1 MVFELERKLRQ
12 QVVKI
17 FLGSDEA
24 WKPLQWCSLIYDIR
38 NTRYHMESVNWL
50 LAISVLEEF
59 PRSSHACDAAQ
70 LFRSF
75 LFLPALPAITM
86 HQTWIST
93 GSCSTRGPCCLSTWS
108 LQTSCSAK
116 DFRPWC
122 QSTTLWK
129 EWVQETTVNTILL
142 ICNKT
147 KLIPSLS
154 SSTTAWGKLLG
165 YKELLH
171 IFSVEMNSGS
181 LQHSAR
187 LLCCFS

>member
-1 MVFELERKLRQ
+1 MLRKWCMNQWSLESHWRD
-12 QVVKI
+12 VC
-17 FLGSDEA
+17 
-24 WKPLQWCSLIYDIR
+24 WYLILEIPATTW
-38 NTRYHMESVNWL
+38 NMWFNCL
-50 LAISVLEEF
+50 LAIPVLEEF
-59 PRSSHACDAAQ
+59 PPSSNACDAAQ

-93 GSCSTRGPCCLSTWS
+93 GSCSTQGPCCLSTWS

-122 QSTTLWK
+122 QLMTLWK

-142 ICNKT
+142 VGNKI
-147 KLIPSLS
+147 KLIPSLPS
-154 SSTTAWGKLLG
+154 PITAWGKPLG

-171 IFSVEMNSGS
+171 ISAVEMNSGS
-181 LQHSAR
+181 L
-187 LLCCFS
+187 